1 VFPAA
6 TLQEHCNEARNC
18 NLGAKVT
25 LGDPWKHVAYAEH
38 AQREPSAFGDAVSV
52 GCEDQQD
59 RSIDRSG
66 SESTEDTMAFK
77 PGFDQSP
84 AFNEQGRNAWG
95 GAGQARYGT
104 QAGYGTQYGQQPGLS
119 PDQLQNLYD
128 RPSAGPVETQRMSD
142 EDTIVKTVVALGVLV
157 VGAVIGWNVPALLWV
172 GAIAGFVLALVNTF
186 KKKPS
191 AALVLAYSGM
201 EGLFVGGISSY
212 YNAMWDGIVTQAV
225 FGTLGVFAV
234 TLLLFSFGKVRAT
247 PKLTR
252 FFLVAMIGYMAFSL
266 VNVCLMLFGVTQSA
280 FGLLSVTVF
289 GIPLGV
295 AIGIFVVLMAAYS
308 LILDFDQ
315 IKTGVERGAPRM
327 YGWTAAFGLIV
338 TLVWLYL
345 EILRILA
352 IVASSS
358 RN

>member
-1 VFPAA
+1 
-6 TLQEHCNEARNC
+6 
-18 NLGAKVT
+18 
-25 LGDPWKHVAYAEH
+25 
-38 AQREPSAFGDAVSV
+38 
-52 GCEDQQD
+52 
-59 RSIDRSG
+59 
-66 SESTEDTMAFK
+66 MAFK

-95 GAGQARYGT
+95 GANQGQ
-104 QAGYGTQYGQQPGLS
+104 YGTQYGAGQPGMS
-119 PDQLQNLYD
+119 ADQLQHMYD
-128 RPSAGPVETQRMSD
+128 RPSAGPVETDRMSY
-142 EDTIVKTVVALGVLV
+142 EDTIVKTVIALGVLV
-157 VGAVIGWNVPALLWV
+157 LGAVIGWNVPALMWLGV
-172 GAIAGFVLALVNTF
+172 IAGFVLALVNTF

-191 AALVLAYSGM
+191 AALVLAYAGM
-201 EGLFVGGISSY
+201 EGLFVGGISAL
-212 YNAMWDGIVTQAV
+212 YNSQWDGIVTQAV

-252 FFLVAMIGYMAFSL
+252 FFLVAMVGYLAFSL
-266 VNVCLMLFGVTQSA
+266 VNVGLMLFGVTHSA
-280 FGLLSVTVF
+280 FGLLNVTVF

-315 IKTGVERGAPRM
+315 IKTGVQRGAPRI

-352 IVASSS
+352 IVASSQ

>member
-1 VFPAA
+1 
-6 TLQEHCNEARNC
+6 
-18 NLGAKVT
+18 
-25 LGDPWKHVAYAEH
+25 
-38 AQREPSAFGDAVSV
+38 
-52 GCEDQQD
+52 
-59 RSIDRSG
+59 
-66 SESTEDTMAFK
+66 MAFK

-95 GAGQARYGT
+95 GANQGQ
-104 QAGYGTQYGQQPGLS
+104 YGTQYGAAQPGQR
-119 PDQLQNLYD
+119 PPTVGADQLQHMYD
-128 RPSAGPVETQRMSD
+128 RPSAGPVETDRMSY
-142 EDTIVKTVVALGVLV
+142 EDTIVKTVIALGVLV
-157 VGAVIGWNVPALLWV
+157 LGAVIGWNVPALLWV

-191 AALVLAYSGM
+191 PALVLAYAGM
-201 EGLFVGGISSY
+201 EGLFVGGISAL
-212 YNAMWDGIVTQAV
+212 YNSQWDGIVTQAV

-252 FFLVAMIGYMAFSL
+252 FFLVAMVGYLAFSL
-266 VNVCLMLFGVTQSA
+266 VNVGLMLFGVTQSA
-280 FGLLSVTVF
+280 FGLLDVTVF

-315 IKTGVERGAPRM
+315 IKTGVQRGAPRI

-352 IVASSS
+352 IVASSQ